1 MNQRSASASASVY
14 FRIVLALAAASTL
27 LTGCVPVIVA
37 GAAGTALVASDRR
50 SAGAQLDDATIETKI
65 GQFARSRWGDLG
77 HASVTSYNGVVLLTG
92 EVPNA
97 DGKAAIE
104 EFAKGVDRVRSV
116 HNELVVASVSP
127 IGSRSNDAYLTSVV
141 KTRFL
146 EAADQF
152 SATHVKVVTDRTVV
166 YLMGMV
172 RRAEIDAAARIAATT
187 RGVERVV
194 RVVEY
199 ID

>member
-1 MNQRSASASASVY
+1 MRA
-14 FRIVLALAAASTL
+14 
-27 LTGCVPVIVA
+27 
-37 GAAGTALVASDRR
+37 
-50 SAGAQLDDATIETKI
+50 
-65 GQFARSRWGDLG
+65 
-77 HASVTSYNGVVLLTG
+77 
-92 EVPNA
+92 
-97 DGKAAIE
+97 
-104 EFAKGVDRVRSV
+104 V

-166 YLMGMV
+166 FLMGLV

-194 RVVEY
+194 RIVEY